1 MKQVALLVAALA
13 LAAPAFGHGE
23 QSHARGPNLDMV
35 EKPFGRTGDPAR
47 VTRTIEISGHD
58 TMRYTPSKLTVR
70 QGETIRFVV
79 ANKGKAFHETVL
91 GTMKDLREHAEWMRK
106 HPTMEHDEP
115 YMVHLPPG
123 KTGEMVWQFTEAG
136 EFYFA
141 CLVPGHFEAG
151 MMGSITVVAAK

>member
-1 MKQVALLVAALA
+1 MKPLALLAAALSVT
-13 LAAPAFGHGE
+13 APAFGHGE
-23 QSHARGPNLDMV
+23 QTQARGPNLDMV

-58 TMRYTPSKLTVR
+58 TMRYTPSKLRVR

-79 ANKGKAFHETVL
+79 TNKGKVVHETVL
-91 GTMKDLREHAEWMRK
+91 GTMKELREHAEWMKR

-123 KTGEMVWQFTEAG
+123 KTGEILWHFTEPG
-136 EFYFA
+136 EFHFA
-141 CLVPGHFEAG
+141 CLIPGHFEAG
-151 MMGSITVVAAK
+151 MVGSITVVPGK